1 MLVVVAL
8 GESALLDGGGN
19 EDAEGERADIRR
31 AAAAVAEVTSG
42 RRVVVTHGSGPQTG
56 LLSQQSQPMR
66 DLRAYPLDILGA
78 GDEGMLGYLLEQE
91 LGNATRDRQVVSLLT
106 QVVVDAMDPAFR
118 APTEAVGP
126 VLSEEQAR
134 KLAAERGWQVA
145 ANGVGWRRVVAS
157 PTPRSIVERRAI
169 ETLLDSGVVVV
180 CAGGGGIPVVVDSN
194 GARRGVE
201 AVVDHDRT
209 AALLARELSADALLM
224 LTNVPA
230 VEVDWGTPDARPI
243 RQTTPDELRALRL
256 DPATMGRKVAAAS
269 WFVATT
275 GNFAGIGAVTDASAI
290 LRREAGTI
298 ICAA

>member
-8 GESALLDGGGN
+8 GESALLNGGGYEN
-19 EDAEGERADIRR
+19 AGVQRPAVRR
-31 AAAAVAEVTSG
+31 AAGAVAEVAAD

-56 LLSQQSQPMR
+56 LLSQQSQPVR
-66 DLRAYPLDILGA
+66 DLRAYPLDVLGA

-91 LGNATRDRQVVSLLT
+91 LGNAVPDRQVISLLT
-106 QVVVDAMDPAFR
+106 QVVVDPMDPTFR

-126 VLSEEQAR
+126 VFTEEQAR

-145 ANGVGWRRVVAS
+145 ANGTGWRRVVAS

-169 ETLLDSGVVVV
+169 ETLLDSDTIVV

-201 AVVDHDRT
+201 AVVDHDRA
-209 AALLARELSADALLM
+209 AALLARELNADALLM
-224 LTNVPA
+224 LTDVPA
-230 VEVDWGTPDARPI
+230 VEADWGTPNARPI
-243 RQTTPDELRALRL
+243 RRATTGELRALSL
-256 DPATMGRKVAAAS
+256 DPATMGRKVAAAC

-275 GNFAGIGAVTDASAI
+275 GGSAGIGCVAEAPAI
-290 LRREAGTI
+290 LRQEAGTI
-298 ICAA
+298 ISDG